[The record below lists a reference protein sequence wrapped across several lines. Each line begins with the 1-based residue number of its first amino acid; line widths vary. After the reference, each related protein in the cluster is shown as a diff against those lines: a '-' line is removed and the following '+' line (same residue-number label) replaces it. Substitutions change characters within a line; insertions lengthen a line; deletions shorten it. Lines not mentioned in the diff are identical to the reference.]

1 MLQHFVAVE
10 PVYAVVDMTV
20 HIEYFVEQPV
30 EPHKADF
37 LSEYKVLPEDRRT
50 ISVCRISV
58 CSISSVIRAKLSI

>member
-37 LSEYKVLPEDRRT
+37 LSEYKVLPEEQEDD
-50 ISVCRISV
+50 
-58 CSISSVIRAKLSI
+58 